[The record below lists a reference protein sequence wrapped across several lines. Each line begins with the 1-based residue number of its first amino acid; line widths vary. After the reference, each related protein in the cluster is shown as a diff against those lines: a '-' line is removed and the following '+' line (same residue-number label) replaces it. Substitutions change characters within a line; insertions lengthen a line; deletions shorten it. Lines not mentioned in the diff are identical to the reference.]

1 MVLTLRRWIKRF
13 HLEIGGVG
21 VFVGDVQIQFWFEGI
36 GVDMSSGCVEESIA
50 KRPRVSLDLLHSHPN
65 QYFVYE
71 NERYS
76 REIAIVDEDTIAY
89 GSIDPDE
96 EDEYYIVASKSQR
109 RFLSVMYVNEDGNAV
124 PVEFDQEK
132 VEILDINGFGERW
145 EGPTLRNGPF
155 GWGKR
160 FDDDGELVYEGFS
173 VFGKYSLYGT
183 EYDPGSHIVLYEGTW
198 CDGLRCGRG
207 ESYDRNG
214 SLLCKGEW
222 AGDYPITTSS
232 LTVPDSTDSLPS
244 ITSLIISL
252 SIGKKCCGSNS
263 FLVLQSFPRLREV
276 EIGEGSFGKESE
288 EEMGFACVDCPEL
301 MTISLREKAM
311 HFFSRMIITG
321 ENECMK

>member
-1 MVLTLRRWIKRF
+1 MNAGEVIREGEPSSKRF
-13 HLEIGGVG
+13 
-21 VFVGDVQIQFWFEGI
+21 
-36 GVDMSSGCVEESIA
+36 
-50 KRPRVSLDLLHSHPN
+50 RVSIESVQSLPDR
-65 QYFVYE
+65 YFVYE
-71 NERYS
+71 NEQYS
-76 REIAIVDEDTIAY
+76 HVITIVDEDTIAY
-89 GSIDPDE
+89 GSHDSNMK
-96 EDEYYIVASKSQR
+96 DEYFIMARKSQR
-109 RFLSVMYVNEDGNAV
+109 RFLTVLYVNEDGNAV
-124 PVEFDQEK
+124 PAEFDQEK

-145 EGPTLRNGPF
+145 EGYTLRNSPF

-198 CDGLRCGRG
+198 CDGLRCGKG
-207 ESYDRNG
+207 SQFDRNG
-214 SLLCKGEW
+214 SLLCNGEW

-244 ITSLIISL
+244 ITSLIVSL

-263 FLVLQSFPRLREV
+263 FLVLQSFPRLRELV
-276 EIGEGSFGKESE
+276 IGEGSFGKESE

-311 HFFSRMIITG
+311 QFFSRMIIMG
-321 ENECMK
+321 ENECVK